1 MVVSSGRVR
10 GSGSGKGSGADSS
23 GRCSGNGSGNGD
35 GIDSSHGSS
44 RRRNNQL
51 IHFLYL
57 REVYYSLPSLS
68 GEASKGVALESNISV
83 GF

>member
-23 GRCSGNGSGNGD
+23 GRYSGNGNGD

-44 RRRNNQL
+44 RNEQL
-51 IHFLYL
+51 ICFLYL
-57 REVYYSLPSLS
+57 REVYYSLPRPS
-68 GEASKGVALESNISV
+68 GEASKGVALESKISA